1 MEKREDAVLD
11 MDTYRLERNG
21 ARENAGSN
29 PKDVSTGEGMAAT
42 LSGTRNTKPLVG
54 YGTQSP
60 ESVRSSVGEIE
71 DKVPCR
77 DTYPFQGNWVK
88 ENTGSGVE
96 GTLIWTENHT
106 PLTVDRTPSLENEK
120 VYDRDAGDTIPLS
133 GLYQLGNALG
143 SIVADVGNGA
153 HHESAAEGCDTL
165 VQSTDLDPLDLS
177 RDQVDM
183 EGETVVVTRRVD
195 PERGKSTVNG
205 ENHILMEVVDPEPLT
220 GDHVPFRKE
229 TGKTELWKEREGR
242 LWKKG
247 QCQSKEVFSGGR
259 KSAGAEVPVVR
270 RSVSVNVT
278 DAVTQSIT
286 DDVGMSGCRPSKGCS
301 VC

>member
-11 MDTYRLERNG
+11 MDIYRLERNG

-29 PKDVSTGEGMAAT
+29 PEDVSTRDGMGAT
-42 LSGTRNTKPLVG
+42 LSAMGNTKPLVG
-54 YGTQSP
+54 YGTLSP

-106 PLTVDRTPSLENEK
+106 PFTVDRTPSLKNEK

-165 VQSTDLDPLDLS
+165 VESTDLDPLDLS
-177 RDQVDM
+177 KDQVDM
-183 EGETVVVTRRVD
+183 EGETVVVIRRVD
-195 PERGKSTVNG
+195 PERGKSTING
-205 ENHILMEVVDPEPLT
+205 ENRMLMDVVDPEPLT
-220 GDHVPFRKE
+220 GDHIPLRKE
-229 TGKTELWKEREGR
+229 TGKSEFMEGER
-242 LWKKG
+242 
-247 QCQSKEVFSGGR
+247 GGCGKR
-259 KSAGAEVPVVR
+259 D
-270 RSVSVNVT
+270 SVSQKRFSQGEGNRQGLRSLLFKGTGSYCWDPGGVSAVNE
-278 DAVTQSIT
+278 
-286 DDVGMSGCRPSKGCS
+286 RY
-301 VC
+301 